1 MIDIN
6 YKKLRDNAVIPYA
19 ATKMSGG
26 LDLTAAHIEYVSDNE
41 VIVYLGLA
49 MQPPPGYMIRFSPR
63 SSFTGFDWILNNSPT
78 LGDADFLDEYRLRF
92 RAIPT
97 SVKKSRWK
105 VLWEYYDL
113 IYPEFPYKV
122 GDRVA
127 QMWVEPIL
135 KLNFIEKELVNKTDR
150 KGGFGSTNKK

>member
-1 MIDIN
+1 
-6 YKKLRDNAVIPYA
+6 
-19 ATKMSGG
+19 
-26 LDLTAAHIEYVSDNE
+26 
-41 VIVYLGLA
+41 

-63 SSFTGFDWILNNSPT
+63 SSFTGFDWVLNNAPT

-92 RAIPT
+92 RAIPNDIDN
-97 SVKKSRWK
+97 
-105 VLWEYYDL
+105 YDL
-113 IYPEFPYKV
+113 KYPPFPYKI